1 MSEQQKKNERKLRF
15 YAFWKEDDQKALTE
29 WWRWL
34 DDNRGCRAQLRRCNT
49 LDQIL
54 PQSAFHRLCWKLPW
68 WEKHDLMGL
77 VVVGGLLS
85 HVTDSSTFSFPVQM
99 GQCKEGGDKPRLS
112 ELRFQQLLSS
122 ENHDEMFE
130 RTRRAIDLLGRS
142 ANILSLAD
150 GIFHWSK
157 EQRDRYS
164 EKPGWRF
171 HYAWSKA
178 YFNELFKYQK
188 ETKS

>member
-1 MSEQQKKNERKLRF
+1 MKEQREKSGKKLRF
-15 YAFWKEDDQKALTE
+15 YTFWKEDDHKALTE
-29 WWRWL
+29 WWHWL
-34 DDNRGCRAQLRRCNT
+34 DGNRGERAHLRRCET
-49 LDQIL
+49 PGRIL

-68 WEKHDLMGL
+68 WEKQDLMGL
-77 VVVGGLLS
+77 AVVGGLLS
-85 HVTDSSTFSFPVQM
+85 HVTEHAAPSFPVQM
-99 GQCKEGGDKPRLS
+99 GQCKEGGDKPKLS

-122 ENHDEMFE
+122 ENHDELFE
-130 RTRRAIDLLGRS
+130 RTRRAIHLLGRS

-164 EKPGWRF
+164 EQPSKRF

-188 ETKS
+188 EMKS

>member
-1 MSEQQKKNERKLRF
+1 MSEQREKCEKKPRF
-15 YAFWKEDDQKALTE
+15 YTFWKENDQKALTE
-29 WWRWL
+29 WWHWL
-34 DDNRGCRAQLRRCNT
+34 DDNRGERAQLSRCDT
-49 LDQIL
+49 PSQVL

-68 WEKHDLMGL
+68 WEKADLMAL
-77 VVVGGLLS
+77 AVVAGLLS
-85 HVTDSSTFSFPVQM
+85 HVSELRGLLLPSQM
-99 GQCKEGGDKPRLS
+99 GQCREGGDKPKLS

-130 RTRRAIDLLGRS
+130 RTRRAIHLLGRS

-157 EQRDRYS
+157 DKRDRYS
-164 EKPGWRF
+164 EKPSQRF

-188 ETKS
+188 ETK